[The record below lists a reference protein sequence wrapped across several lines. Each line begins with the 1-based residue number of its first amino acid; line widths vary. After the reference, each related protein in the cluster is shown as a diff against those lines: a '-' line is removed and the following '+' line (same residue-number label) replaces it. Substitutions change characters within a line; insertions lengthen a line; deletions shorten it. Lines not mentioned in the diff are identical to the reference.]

1 MQPTIRRSLLATM
14 TFAAA
19 SWLCVTSPAQAQ
31 AAAGG
36 TLEKIR
42 SSGKAVLGVREA
54 SPPMAYALG
63 ANEKFTGYHVEL
75 CERIIRQVA
84 PQAKLEYFAMTPQ
97 NTMPLVQNGTVDI
110 GCGPATNNLTRQQQV
125 AFAVTTYISQVR
137 MAVRADSGIT
147 DWKQLDGKTVAA
159 TTGTTSVQLL
169 RKLERDIDI
178 KLNVAQQKDNLESL
192 LAVESGRAA
201 AFVLDDNLLA
211 GVIANSRD
219 PKALKIAGESLQS
232 EPIAILFRKDDP
244 AFKQAVDGVLKS
256 MMASGEMARH
266 YDKWFMQPIPPRN
279 VSLNLPLSDAL
290 RRTFA
295 QPNDEPIE
303 SYNKR

>member
-1 MQPTIRRSLLATM
+1 MAFPSLRHALG
-14 TFAAA
+14 AAFSA
-19 SWLCVTSPAQAQ
+19 IALLSISPAVLAQ
-31 AAAGG
+31 ASGG
-36 TLEKIR
+36 TLDKIR

-63 ANEKFTGYHVEL
+63 ANANYTGYHVEL
-75 CERIIRQVA
+75 CERIIRKVA

-97 NTMPLVQNGTVDI
+97 NTMVLVQNGTVDI

-125 AFAVTTYISQVR
+125 AFGMTTYLSQVR
-137 MAVRADSGIT
+137 MAVKADSGIT
-147 DWKQLDGKTVAA
+147 DWKQLDGKTVSA
-159 TTGTTSVQLL
+159 TTGTTAVQLL
-169 RKLERDIDI
+169 RRLERDLDI
-178 KLNVAQQKDNLESL
+178 KINVAQQKDNLESL
-192 LAVESGRAA
+192 MSVENGRAA

-211 GVIANSRD
+211 GVVANSRD
-219 PKALKIAGESLQS
+219 PKLYKLAGTSLQS

-244 AFKQAVDGVLKS
+244 AFKQAADGQLKA

-279 VSLNLPLSDAL
+279 VALNLPLSDELKAL
-290 RRTFA
+290 FA
-295 QPNDEPIE
+295 QPNDDPIE

>member
-1 MQPTIRRSLLATM
+1 MNPFHPLRTV
-14 TFAAA
+14 AAA
-19 SWLCVTSPAQAQ
+19 LALGALTALGSPAMAQ
-31 AAAGG
+31 AGND
-36 TLEKIR
+36 TLAKIR
-42 SSGKAVLGVREA
+42 SSGKAVIGVREA

-63 ANEKFTGYHVEL
+63 ANTNFTGYHVEL
-75 CERIIRQVA
+75 CERIIRKLV
-84 PQAKLEYFAMTPQ
+84 PQARLEYFAMTPQ

-125 AFAVTTYISQVR
+125 AFAVTTYLSQVR

-147 DWKQLDGKTVAA
+147 DWKQLDGKTVSA
-159 TTGTTSVQLL
+159 TTGTTAVQLL
-169 RKLERDIDI
+169 RRLERDLDI
-178 KLNVAQQKDNLESL
+178 KITVAQQKDNLESL
-192 LAVESGRAA
+192 MSVENGRAA

-211 GVIANSRD
+211 GVVANSRD
-219 PKALKIAGESLQS
+219 PKLYKLAGTSLQS

-244 AFKQAVDGVLKS
+244 AFKQAVDTELKA

-279 VSLNLPLSDAL
+279 VALNLPLSDELKAL
-290 RRTFA
+290 FA
-295 QPNDEPIE
+295 QPNDDPIE

>member
-1 MQPTIRRSLLATM
+1 MNPFHPLRTV
-14 TFAAA
+14 AAA
-19 SWLCVTSPAQAQ
+19 LALGALTALGSPAMAQ
-31 AAAGG
+31 AGND
-36 TLEKIR
+36 TLAKIR
-42 SSGKAVLGVREA
+42 SSGKAVIGVREA

-63 ANEKFTGYHVEL
+63 ANTNFTGYHVEL
-75 CERIIRQVA
+75 CERIIRKLG
-84 PQAKLEYFAMTPQ
+84 PQARLEYFAMTPQ

-125 AFAVTTYISQVR
+125 AFAVTTYLSQVR

-147 DWKQLDGKTVAA
+147 DWKQLDGKTVSA
-159 TTGTTSVQLL
+159 TTGTTAVQLL
-169 RKLERDIDI
+169 RRLERDLDI
-178 KLNVAQQKDNLESL
+178 KINVAQQKDNLESL
-192 LAVESGRAA
+192 MSVENGRAA

-211 GVIANSRD
+211 GVVANSRG
-219 PKALKIAGESLQS
+219 PKLYKLAGTSLQS

-244 AFKQAVDGVLKS
+244 AFKQAVDGELKA

-279 VSLNLPLSDAL
+279 VALNLPLSDELKAL
-290 RRTFA
+290 FA
-295 QPNDEPIE
+295 QPNDDPIE

>member
-1 MQPTIRRSLLATM
+1 MNPFHPLRTV
-14 TFAAA
+14 AAA
-19 SWLCVTSPAQAQ
+19 LALGALTALGSPAMAQ
-31 AAAGG
+31 AGND
-36 TLEKIR
+36 TLAKIR
-42 SSGKAVLGVREA
+42 SSGKAVIGVREA

-63 ANEKFTGYHVEL
+63 ANTNFTGYHVEL
-75 CERIIRQVA
+75 CERIIRKLA

-125 AFAVTTYISQVR
+125 AFAVTTYLSQVR

-147 DWKQLDGKTVAA
+147 DWKQLDGKTVSA
-159 TTGTTSVQLL
+159 TTGTTAVQLL
-169 RKLERDIDI
+169 RRLERDLDI
-178 KLNVAQQKDNLESL
+178 KITVAQQKDNLESL
-192 LAVESGRAA
+192 MSVENGRAA

-211 GVIANSRD
+211 GVVANSRD
-219 PKALKIAGESLQS
+219 PKLYKLAGTSLQS

-244 AFKQAVDGVLKS
+244 AFKQAVDGELKA

-279 VSLNLPLSDAL
+279 VALNLPLSDELKAL
-290 RRTFA
+290 FA
-295 QPNDEPIE
+295 QPNDDPIE

>member
-1 MQPTIRRSLLATM
+1 MNPFHPLRTV
-14 TFAAA
+14 AAA
-19 SWLCVTSPAQAQ
+19 LALGALTALGSPAMAQ
-31 AAAGG
+31 AGND
-36 TLEKIR
+36 TLAKIR
-42 SSGKAVLGVREA
+42 SSGKAVIGVREA

-63 ANEKFTGYHVEL
+63 ANTNFTGYHVEL
-75 CERIIRQVA
+75 CERIIRKLV
-84 PQAKLEYFAMTPQ
+84 PQARLEYFAMTPQ

-125 AFAVTTYISQVR
+125 AFAVTTYLSQVR

-147 DWKQLDGKTVAA
+147 DWKQLDGKTVSA
-159 TTGTTSVQLL
+159 TTGTTAVQLL
-169 RKLERDIDI
+169 RRLERDLDI
-178 KLNVAQQKDNLESL
+178 KITVAQQKDNLESL
-192 LAVESGRAA
+192 MSVENGRAA

-211 GVIANSRD
+211 GVVANSRD
-219 PKALKIAGESLQS
+219 PKLYKLAGTSLQS

-244 AFKQAVDGVLKS
+244 AFKQAVDGQLKA

-279 VSLNLPLSDAL
+279 VALNLPLSDELKAL
-290 RRTFA
+290 FA
-295 QPNDEPIE
+295 QPNDDPIE

>member
-1 MQPTIRRSLLATM
+1 MNPFHPLRTV
-14 TFAAA
+14 AAA
-19 SWLCVTSPAQAQ
+19 LALGALTALSSPAMAQ
-31 AAAGG
+31 AGND
-36 TLEKIR
+36 TLAKIR
-42 SSGKAVLGVREA
+42 SSGKAVIGVREA

-63 ANEKFTGYHVEL
+63 ANTNFTGYHVEL
-75 CERIIRQVA
+75 CERIIRKLV
-84 PQAKLEYFAMTPQ
+84 PQARLEYFAMTPQ

-125 AFAVTTYISQVR
+125 AFAVTTYLSQVR

-147 DWKQLDGKTVAA
+147 DWKQLDGKTVSA
-159 TTGTTSVQLL
+159 TTGTTAVQLL
-169 RKLERDIDI
+169 RRLERDLDI
-178 KLNVAQQKDNLESL
+178 KINVAQQKDNLESL
-192 LAVESGRAA
+192 MSVENGRAA

-211 GVIANSRD
+211 GVVANSRD
-219 PKALKIAGESLQS
+219 PKLYKLAGTSLQS

-244 AFKQAVDGVLKS
+244 AFKQAVDGQLKA

-279 VSLNLPLSDAL
+279 VALNLPLSDELKAL
-290 RRTFA
+290 FA
-295 QPNDEPIE
+295 QPNDDPIE

>member
-1 MQPTIRRSLLATM
+1 MNPFHPLRTV
-14 TFAAA
+14 AAA
-19 SWLCVTSPAQAQ
+19 LALGALTALGSPAMAQ
-31 AAAGG
+31 AGND
-36 TLEKIR
+36 TLAKIR
-42 SSGKAVLGVREA
+42 SSGKAVIGVREA

-63 ANEKFTGYHVEL
+63 ANTNFTGYHVEL
-75 CERIIRQVA
+75 CERIIRKLV
-84 PQAKLEYFAMTPQ
+84 PQARLEYFAMTPQ

-125 AFAVTTYISQVR
+125 AFAVTTYLSQVR

-147 DWKQLDGKTVAA
+147 DWKQLDGKTVSA
-159 TTGTTSVQLL
+159 TTGTTAVQLL
-169 RKLERDIDI
+169 RRLERDLDI
-178 KLNVAQQKDNLESL
+178 KINVAQQKDNLESL
-192 LAVESGRAA
+192 MSVENGRAA

-211 GVIANSRD
+211 GVVANSRD
-219 PKALKIAGESLQS
+219 PKLYKLAGTSLQS

-244 AFKQAVDGVLKS
+244 AFKQAVDGQLKA

-279 VSLNLPLSDAL
+279 VALNLPLSDELKAL
-290 RRTFA
+290 FA
-295 QPNDEPIE
+295 QPNDDPIE

>member
-1 MQPTIRRSLLATM
+1 MNPFHPLRTV
-14 TFAAA
+14 AAA
-19 SWLCVTSPAQAQ
+19 LALGALTALGSPAMAQ
-31 AAAGG
+31 AGND
-36 TLEKIR
+36 TLAKIR
-42 SSGKAVLGVREA
+42 SSGKAVIGVREA

-63 ANEKFTGYHVEL
+63 ANTNFTGYHVEL
-75 CERIIRQVA
+75 CERIIRKLV
-84 PQAKLEYFAMTPQ
+84 PQARLEYFAMTPQ

-125 AFAVTTYISQVR
+125 AFAVTTYLSQVR

-147 DWKQLDGKTVAA
+147 DWKQLDGKTVSA
-159 TTGTTSVQLL
+159 TTGTTAVQLL
-169 RKLERDIDI
+169 RRLERDLDI
-178 KLNVAQQKDNLESL
+178 KINVAQQKDNLESL
-192 LAVESGRAA
+192 MSVENGRAA

-211 GVIANSRD
+211 GVVANSRD
-219 PKALKIAGESLQS
+219 PKLYKLAGTSLQS

-244 AFKQAVDGVLKS
+244 AFKQAVDGELKA

-279 VSLNLPLSDAL
+279 VALNLPLSDELKAL
-290 RRTFA
+290 FA
-295 QPNDEPIE
+295 QPNDDPIE

>member
-1 MQPTIRRSLLATM
+1 MTSHSRPSRWRLAAIALA
-14 TFAAA
+14 FGAAA
-19 SWLCVTSPAQAQ
+19 VAPTAHAQAT
-31 AAAGG
+31 GG

-42 SSGKAVLGVREA
+42 SSGKAVIGVREA

-63 ANEKFTGYHVEL
+63 AHEKFTGYHVEL
-75 CERIIRQVA
+75 CERILRKLA

-110 GCGPATNNLTRQQQV
+110 GCGPATNTLVRQQQV

-147 DWKQLDGKTVAA
+147 DWKQLDGKSVAA
-159 TTGTTSVQLL
+159 TTGTTAVQLL
-169 RKLERDIDI
+169 RKLEREQNVKI
-178 KLNVAQQKDNLESL
+178 NVAQQKDNLESL
-192 LAVESGRAA
+192 LAVETGRAS

-211 GVIANSRD
+211 GIVANSRD
-219 PKALKIAGESLQS
+219 PKLYKLVGTSLQS

-244 AFKQAVDGVLKS
+244 AFKQAVDGELKA

-266 YDKWFMQPIPPRN
+266 YDKWFMQPIAPRN
-279 VSLNLPLSDAL
+279 TSLNLPMSDAL
-290 RRTFA
+290 KALFA
-295 QPNDEPIE
+295 NPNDEPLE
-303 SYNKR
+303 SYNK

>member
-1 MQPTIRRSLLATM
+1 MNPFHPLRTV
-14 TFAAA
+14 AAA
-19 SWLCVTSPAQAQ
+19 LALGALTALGSPAMAQ
-31 AAAGG
+31 AGND
-36 TLEKIR
+36 TLAKIR
-42 SSGKAVLGVREA
+42 SSGKAVIGVREA

-63 ANEKFTGYHVEL
+63 ANTNFTGYHVEL
-75 CERIIRQVA
+75 CERIIRKLV
-84 PQAKLEYFAMTPQ
+84 PQARLEYFAMTPQ

-125 AFAVTTYISQVR
+125 AFAVTTYLSQVR

-147 DWKQLDGKTVAA
+147 DWKQLDGKTVSA
-159 TTGTTSVQLL
+159 TTGTTAVQLL
-169 RKLERDIDI
+169 RRLERDLDI
-178 KLNVAQQKDNLESL
+178 KITVAQQKDNLESL
-192 LAVESGRAA
+192 MSVENGRAA

-211 GVIANSRD
+211 GVVANSRD
-219 PKALKIAGESLQS
+219 PKLYKLAGTSLQS

-244 AFKQAVDGVLKS
+244 AFKQAVDGELKA

-279 VSLNLPLSDAL
+279 VALNLPLSDELKAL
-290 RRTFA
+290 FA
-295 QPNDEPIE
+295 QPNDDPIE

>member
-1 MQPTIRRSLLATM
+1 MNPFHPLRTV
-14 TFAAA
+14 AAA
-19 SWLCVTSPAQAQ
+19 LALGALTALSSPAMAQ
-31 AAAGG
+31 AGND
-36 TLEKIR
+36 TLAKIR
-42 SSGKAVLGVREA
+42 SSGKAVIGVREA

-63 ANEKFTGYHVEL
+63 ANTNFTGYHVEL
-75 CERIIRQVA
+75 CERIIRKLA
-84 PQAKLEYFAMTPQ
+84 PQARLEYFAMTPQ

-125 AFAVTTYISQVR
+125 AFAVTTYLSQVR

-147 DWKQLDGKTVAA
+147 DWKQLDGKTVSA
-159 TTGTTSVQLL
+159 TTGTTAVQLL
-169 RKLERDIDI
+169 RRLERDLDI
-178 KLNVAQQKDNLESL
+178 KINVAQQKDNLESL
-192 LAVESGRAA
+192 MSVENGRAA

-211 GVIANSRD
+211 GVVANSRD
-219 PKALKIAGESLQS
+219 PKLYKLAGTSLQS

-244 AFKQAVDGVLKS
+244 AFKQAVDGQLKA

-279 VSLNLPLSDAL
+279 VALNLPLSDELKAL
-290 RRTFA
+290 FA
-295 QPNDEPIE
+295 QPNDDPIE

>member
-1 MQPTIRRSLLATM
+1 MNPFHPLRTV
-14 TFAAA
+14 AAA
-19 SWLCVTSPAQAQ
+19 LALGALTALGSPAMAQ
-31 AAAGG
+31 AGND
-36 TLEKIR
+36 TLAKIR
-42 SSGKAVLGVREA
+42 SSGKAVIGVREA

-63 ANEKFTGYHVEL
+63 ANTNFTGYHVEL
-75 CERIIRQVA
+75 CERIICKLA
-84 PQAKLEYFAMTPQ
+84 PQARLEYFAMTPQ

-125 AFAVTTYISQVR
+125 AFAVTTYLSQVR

-147 DWKQLDGKTVAA
+147 DWKQLDGKTVSA
-159 TTGTTSVQLL
+159 TTGTTAVQLL
-169 RKLERDIDI
+169 RRLERDLDI
-178 KLNVAQQKDNLESL
+178 KINVAQQKDNLESL
-192 LAVESGRAA
+192 MSVENGRAA

-211 GVIANSRD
+211 GVVANSRD
-219 PKALKIAGESLQS
+219 PKLYKLAGTSLQS

-244 AFKQAVDGVLKS
+244 AFKQAVDGELKA

-279 VSLNLPLSDAL
+279 VALNLPLSDELKAL
-290 RRTFA
+290 FA
-295 QPNDEPIE
+295 QPNDDPIE

>member
-1 MQPTIRRSLLATM
+1 MNPFHPLRTV
-14 TFAAA
+14 AAA
-19 SWLCVTSPAQAQ
+19 LALGALTALGSPAMAQ
-31 AAAGG
+31 AGND
-36 TLEKIR
+36 TLAKIR
-42 SSGKAVLGVREA
+42 SSGKAVIGVREA

-63 ANEKFTGYHVEL
+63 ANTNFTGYHVEL
-75 CERIIRQVA
+75 CERIIRKLL
-84 PQAKLEYFAMTPQ
+84 PQARLEYFAMTPQ

-125 AFAVTTYISQVR
+125 AFAVTTYLSQVR

-147 DWKQLDGKTVAA
+147 DWKQLDGKTVSA
-159 TTGTTSVQLL
+159 TTGTTAVQLL
-169 RKLERDIDI
+169 RRLERDLDI
-178 KLNVAQQKDNLESL
+178 KINVAQQKDNLESL
-192 LAVESGRAA
+192 MSVENGRAA

-211 GVIANSRD
+211 GVVANSRD
-219 PKALKIAGESLQS
+219 PKLYKLAGTSLQS

-244 AFKQAVDGVLKS
+244 AFKQAVDGELKA

-279 VSLNLPLSDAL
+279 VALNLPLSDELKAL
-290 RRTFA
+290 FA
-295 QPNDEPIE
+295 QPNDDPIE